1 MNRVYSLVLAA
12 AVSMSFVLSAAL
24 PALADQG
31 TVKPSKKQYALHAD
45 RWAIARVHQ
54 ATRVAAIPPDVACGG
69 FWCRRDF
76 VLMLGIGF

>member
-1 MNRVYSLVLAA
+1 MLAA
-12 AVSMSFVLSAAL
+12 AVSMPLVLSAVL

-31 TVKPSKKQYALHAD
+31 IVKPSKKHYALHD

-54 ATRVAAIPPDVACGG
+54 VTRVAAIPPDLACGG

>member
-1 MNRVYSLVLAA
+1 MNRICSLMLAA
-12 AVSMSFVLSAAL
+12 VVATSFILSAAL

-31 TVKPSKKQYALHAD
+31 TMRPSKKQYALHAD
-45 RWAIARVHQ
+45 RWAIARIHQ
-54 ATRVAAIPPDVACGG
+54 VTRVAAVPPDVACGG